1 MHNPFSQ
8 FLINQ
13 ENSYRRTKSFL
24 SFKLGRTQYW
34 GTCPRRISAKYTD
47 RLHLIRK
54 ILSFENLIKSLC

>member
-24 SFKLGRTQYW
+24 SFKLGRTAIFGNMPPNGSLQSIP
-34 GTCPRRISAKYTD
+34 TTFNSQNFVV
-47 RLHLIRK
+47 RK
-54 ILSFENLIKSLC
+54 LN